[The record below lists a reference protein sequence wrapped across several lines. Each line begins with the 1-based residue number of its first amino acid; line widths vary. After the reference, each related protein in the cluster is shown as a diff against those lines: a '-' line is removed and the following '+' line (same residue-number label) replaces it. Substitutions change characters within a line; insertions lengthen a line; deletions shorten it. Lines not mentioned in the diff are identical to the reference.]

1 MIILPAI
8 DLKKGRCVRL
18 TKGEFKSE
26 KIYNEDPINQAEI
39 FYEAG
44 LNNLH
49 IVDLDG
55 ALEGNLINLDII
67 KKIINKFNIK
77 VEVGG
82 GIRNDESISK
92 LIDIGADKI
101 ILGTAAIKDKNFLES
116 SCKKYP
122 EKIALAL
129 DVRKNNIAA
138 SGWEEQTNINVI
150 DYLNLIKE
158 FGVSRIIYTD
168 IEKDGTNSG
177 PNYDDSYEIAD
188 NFEIPLVV
196 SGGISSIKDV
206 NKIIIK
212 NHKIEGIIIGKA
224 IYEKR
229 ISLEDLSK
237 IK

>member
-8 DLKKGRCVRL
+8 DLKKGKCVRL

-26 KIYNEDPINQAEI
+26 KIYNDDPINQAEI

-206 NKIIIK
+206 NKII
-212 NHKIEGIIIGKA
+212 NENQKIEGIIIGKA

>member
-8 DLKKGRCVRL
+8 DLKKGKCVRL

-49 IVDLDG
+49 IIDLDG

-101 ILGTAAIKDKNFLES
+101 ILGTAAIKDKNFLEL

-122 EKIALAL
+122 KKIT
-129 DVRKNNIAA
+129 I
-138 SGWEEQTNINVI
+138 
-150 DYLNLIKE
+150 
-158 FGVSRIIYTD
+158 
-168 IEKDGTNSG
+168 
-177 PNYDDSYEIAD
+177 
-188 NFEIPLVV
+188 
-196 SGGISSIKDV
+196 
-206 NKIIIK
+206 
-212 NHKIEGIIIGKA
+212 
-224 IYEKR
+224 
-229 ISLEDLSK
+229 
-237 IK
+237 

>member
-122 EKIALAL
+122 KKIALAL

-138 SGWEEQTNINVI
+138 SGWKEQTNINVI

-177 PNYDDSYEIAD
+177 PNYNDSYEIAN

-196 SGGISSIKDV
+196 SGGISSIKDI
-206 NKIIIK
+206 NKIISE
-212 NHKIEGIIIGKA
+212 NQKIEGVIIGKA

>member
-67 KKIINKFNIK
+67 KKIINKFDIK

-122 EKIALAL
+122 KKIALAL

-138 SGWEEQTNINVI
+138 SGWKEQTNINVI

-177 PNYDDSYEIAD
+177 PNYNDSYEIAN

-196 SGGISSIKDV
+196 SGGISSIKDI
-206 NKIIIK
+206 NKIISE
-212 NHKIEGIIIGKA
+212 NQKIEGIIIGKA

>member
-8 DLKKGRCVRL
+8 DLKKGKCVRL

-26 KIYNEDPINQAEI
+26 KIYNDDPINQAEI

-122 EKIALAL
+122 KKIALAL

-138 SGWEEQTNINVI
+138 SGWKEQTNINVI

-177 PNYDDSYEIAD
+177 PNYNDSYEIAD
-188 NFEIPLVV
+188 NFEIPLVI
-196 SGGISSIKDV
+196 SGGVSSIKDV
-206 NKIIIK
+206 NKIIK
-212 NHKIEGIIIGKA
+212 ENQKIEGIIIGKA

>member
-8 DLKKGRCVRL
+8 DLKKGRCVIL

-67 KKIINKFNIK
+67 KKIINKFDIK

-122 EKIALAL
+122 KKIALAL

-138 SGWEEQTNINVI
+138 SGWKEQTNINVI

-177 PNYDDSYEIAD
+177 PNYNDSYEIAN

-196 SGGISSIKDV
+196 SGGISSIKDI
-206 NKIIIK
+206 NKIISE
-212 NHKIEGIIIGKA
+212 NQKIEGIIIGKA

>member
-206 NKIIIK
+206 NKII
-212 NHKIEGIIIGKA
+212 NENQKIEGIIIGKA

>member
-8 DLKKGRCVRL
+8 DLKKGRCVIL

-67 KKIINKFNIK
+67 KKIINKFDIK

-92 LIDIGADKI
+92 LIDIGAEKI
-101 ILGTAAIKDKNFLES
+101 ILGTEAIKDKNFLES

-122 EKIALAL
+122 KKIALAL

-138 SGWEEQTNINVI
+138 SGWKEQTNINVI

-177 PNYDDSYEIAD
+177 PNYNDSYEIAN

-196 SGGISSIKDV
+196 SGGISSIKDI
-206 NKIIIK
+206 NKIISE
-212 NHKIEGIIIGKA
+212 NQKIEGIIIGKA

>member
-18 TKGEFKSE
+18 TKGDFKSE

-67 KKIINKFNIK
+67 KKIINKFDIK

-122 EKIALAL
+122 KKIALAL

-138 SGWEEQTNINVI
+138 SGWKEQTNINVI

-177 PNYDDSYEIAD
+177 PNYNDSYEIAN

-196 SGGISSIKDV
+196 SGGISSIKDI
-206 NKIIIK
+206 NKIISE
-212 NHKIEGIIIGKA
+212 NQKIEGIIIGKA

>member
-1 MIILPAI
+1 M
-8 DLKKGRCVRL
+8 
-18 TKGEFKSE
+18 
-26 KIYNEDPINQAEI
+26 
-39 FYEAG
+39 
-44 LNNLH
+44 
-49 IVDLDG
+49 
-55 ALEGNLINLDII
+55 EGNLINLDII

-122 EKIALAL
+122 KKIALAL

-138 SGWEEQTNINVI
+138 SGWKEQTNINAV

-177 PNYDDSYEIAD
+177 PNYNDSYEIAD
-188 NFEIPLVV
+188 NFEIPLVI

-206 NKIIIK
+206 NKIIK
-212 NHKIEGIIIGKA
+212 ENQKIEGIIIGKA

>member
-8 DLKKGRCVRL
+8 DLKKGKCVRL

-26 KIYNEDPINQAEI
+26 RIYNEDPINQAEI

-101 ILGTAAIKDKNFLES
+101 ILGTAAIKDKNFLEL
-116 SCKKYP
+116 SCKKYIQQLTLSVFQSDDHS
-122 EKIALAL
+122 KY
-129 DVRKNNIAA
+129 D
-138 SGWEEQTNINVI
+138 
-150 DYLNLIKE
+150 
-158 FGVSRIIYTD
+158 GV
-168 IEKDGTNSG
+168 E
-177 PNYDDSYEIAD
+177 P
-188 NFEIPLVV
+188 
-196 SGGISSIKDV
+196 
-206 NKIIIK
+206 
-212 NHKIEGIIIGKA
+212 
-224 IYEKR
+224 
-229 ISLEDLSK
+229 
-237 IK
+237 

>member
-101 ILGTAAIKDKNFLES
+101 ILCTAAIKDKNFLES

-122 EKIALAL
+122 KKIALAL

-138 SGWEEQTNINVI
+138 SGWKEQTNINAV

-177 PNYDDSYEIAD
+177 PNYNDSYEIAD
-188 NFEIPLVV
+188 NFEIPLVI

-206 NKIIIK
+206 NKIIK
-212 NHKIEGIIIGKA
+212 ENQKIEGIIIGKA

>member
-122 EKIALAL
+122 KKIALAL

-138 SGWEEQTNINVI
+138 SGWKEQTNINVI

-177 PNYDDSYEIAD
+177 PNYNDSYEIAN

-196 SGGISSIKDV
+196 SGGISSIKDI
-206 NKIIIK
+206 NKIISE
-212 NHKIEGIIIGKA
+212 NQKIEGIIIGKA

>member
-1 MIILPAI
+1 MKIFPAI
-8 DLKKGRCVRL
+8 DIKDKKCVRL
-18 TKGEFKSE
+18 IKGDFQNKTDYEISPVDQAGKYKDQGFK
-26 KIYNEDPINQAEI
+26 
-39 FYEAG
+39 
-44 LNNLH
+44 NLH

-67 KKIINKFNIK
+67 KKIINKFDIK

-122 EKIALAL
+122 KKIALAL

-138 SGWEEQTNINVI
+138 SGWKEQTNINVI

-177 PNYDDSYEIAD
+177 PNYNDSYEIAN

-196 SGGISSIKDV
+196 SGGISSIKDI
-206 NKIIIK
+206 NKIISE
-212 NHKIEGIIIGKA
+212 NQKIEGIIIGKA

>member
-8 DLKKGRCVRL
+8 DLKKGKCVRL

-92 LIDIGADKI
+92 LVDIGADKI

-138 SGWEEQTNINVI
+138 SGWKEQTNINVI

-206 NKIIIK
+206 NKII
-212 NHKIEGIIIGKA
+212 NENQKIEGIIIGKA